1 MPTYPAH
8 IGGEGMS
15 AGFMR
20 RRNVR
25 RRRHR
30 NNRDRLS
37 VWVEVLWQV
46 HPTVLMVIVA
56 LIFSCTL
63 IEVMETRLQ
72 PVLMTAAR
80 MQTINEVTAIVEGA
94 ILSEL
99 DRREI
104 GYSDLVC
111 VERDAGGSITA
122 ITTDM
127 AEMNRLRSSLVEVM
141 LEHVSR
147 IDDAAI
153 AIPVGSL
160 VDSELLWGRGPTIKV
175 RSFSVGTVS
184 AEYRSE
190 FSAAGVNQTLHKIC
204 LELSVPVTVLLP
216 GTQMDVPVVT
226 SMCVA
231 ETVIVGKVPSYIQKA
246 YG

>member
-15 AGFMR
+15 AGFIR

-30 NNRDRLS
+30 SRRDGVS
-37 VWVEVLWQV
+37 AWMDVLWEV
-46 HPTVLMVIVA
+46 HPSVLTVAVA
-56 LIFSCTL
+56 LIFSCAL
-63 IEVMETRLQ
+63 IKAMEARLQ
-72 PVLMTAAR
+72 PILMTAAR
-80 MQTINEVTAIVEGA
+80 MQTMNEVTSIVEGA

-99 DRREI
+99 DRREL
-104 GYSDLVC
+104 GYSDLVS
-111 VERDAGGSITA
+111 VERDTGGSITA

-127 AEMNRLRSSLVEVM
+127 AEMNRLRGSLVEVM
-141 LEHVSR
+141 LDHVSR

-175 RSFSVGTVS
+175 RSFSIGTVS
-184 AEYRSE
+184 AEFRSE

-216 GTQMDVPVVT
+216 GTQMDVPVET
-226 SMCVA
+226 SLCVA